1 MKHSKCGLLLVMA
14 AAGLAA
20 CGGDPTES
28 FKETDQQIIA
38 DPGSLFLQQ
47 GANTFVTAEVH
58 DAQGNQLPSDIEATN
73 VGSGITVEKDTTFLE
88 TTNGSKLPNRER
100 FIVTAVT
107 PGIATF
113 TLAAGSVT
121 QDIAVRVVPT
131 SVAATFSNPAPAV
144 NEPITITAPAGYK
157 FGPNAAVASVAGDG
171 FITGFAADSTSVT
184 AIIPPGSTGV
194 LTLTGLT
201 ADFLPGV
208 ELTLDTDAEV
218 AAGTTQLAGTDAP
231 GTAPEIPV
239 PALDGTINFFDT
251 GAYTGADITGDGGLG
266 AQYYK
271 FVVTEAG
278 NYHFV
283 TNWTGGADLDAVV
296 CFDAACSDGAFAGS
310 GTTQP
315 EDGTLTLDPGTYY
328 YAVVLFGGAAPPFFS
343 LTLTHEPLP
352 SGT

>member
-1 MKHSKCGLLLVMA
+1 MKHSKCGLLLVIA

-20 CGGDPTES
+20 CGGDPTDS
-28 FKETDQQIIA
+28 FKETQEQIIA
-38 DPGSLFLQQ
+38 DPGSLFLDQ
-47 GANTFVTAEVH
+47 GASTFVTAEVH
-58 DAQGNQLPSDIEATN
+58 DAQGNQLPSVIEASN
-73 VGSGITVEKDTTFLE
+73 IGSGITVVKDTAFLQ
-88 TTNGSKLPNRER
+88 TTNGGKLPNRER

-113 TLAAGSVT
+113 TLSSGSVT
-121 QDIAVRVVPT
+121 QDVAVRVVPT
-131 SVAATFSNPAPAV
+131 SIAATFSNPAPAV
-144 NEPITITAPAGYK
+144 NEAITITAPSGFK
-157 FGPNAAVASVAGDG
+157 FGPNATVATVAGDG
-171 FITGFAADSTSVT
+171 FVTGFAADSTSVT
-184 AIIPPGSTGV
+184 ALIPPGSAGPV
-194 LTLTGLT
+194 TLGGLT

-208 ELTLDTDAEV
+208 ELTLDTSDPV

-239 PALDGTINFFDT
+239 PALDGTVNFFDT

-271 FVVTEAG
+271 IVVTEAG

-328 YAVVLFGGAAPPFFS
+328 YSVVLFGGAAPPFFS
-343 LTLTHEPLP
+343 LSLTHEPLP